1 MAWYGTVH
9 SVPGDQHETMTSLT
23 AAVNVSVDPGAT
35 LSTRVGSLEGLIR
48 ATVVA
53 VISCGIILSNIVN
66 LVVLVSARGAMPSA
80 TRLFLINLSSSDLL
94 VGIVSC
100 APAVL
105 PAAAGRWTYGDD
117 HLAKYTFSRVSC
129 QIGLDTVISV
139 QVSRVWSIGL
149 ETRRLCPVS
158 RPEIWSRLRA
168 AGCHSFGLLVCCL
181 GLGHNCLCLEKL
193 VAV

>member
-1 MAWYGTVH
+1 
-9 SVPGDQHETMTSLT
+9 MTSLT

-66 LVVLVSARGAMPSA
+66 LVVLVSARGVMPSA

-105 PAAAGRWTYGDD
+105 SAAAGRWTYGDD
-117 HLAKYTFSRVSC
+117 HLAKYRFSRVSC

-149 ETRRLCPVS
+149 ET
-158 RPEIWSRLRA
+158 
-168 AGCHSFGLLVCCL
+168 
-181 GLGHNCLCLEKL
+181 
-193 VAV
+193 